1 MVREGGPRSPVVGV
15 CESEE
20 AMAKAL
26 TCILSFAGL
35 VALAVACPGVASA
48 IPEKVVVATGEA
60 AVRGTGP
67 EALQLAKDEAI
78 NRAQRR
84 AIEQGVGTIVDSETM
99 VENFQLL
106 EDKVL
111 SQVKGYITGFKVIK
125 DNSGEGGVYSVT
137 IEATVALAALEKDV
151 KALNIIRAKKNN
163 PRIMVVMREYF
174 EDPVFGADFAKG
186 GEVAQS
192 AIEKEFLRLDF
203 PLVDRGQMG
212 EINERDEK
220 AAYNDANKAAA
231 LGTRAGAEVVIVG
244 EATSAQMDQSNPHGV
259 AVFHCDAQISAKA
272 VKTDNAQ
279 IIARESVTSGRV
291 VKGGRATA
299 AKEALKV
306 AGEKLAQA
314 MRDQIIEKWRSE
326 AFNTVTVQL
335 IATNANNDRRRAFQN
350 DLAAIRGVRNV
361 SERSWTNEVLEL
373 DLDIDGALWNDFDTR
388 IENLPGVGVEL
399 TGKTQNRID
408 LKLKDKPAPPA
419 QKN

>member
-1 MVREGGPRSPVVGV
+1 MVRMSV
-15 CESEE
+15 CG
-20 AMAKAL
+20 AWIIGLAL
-26 TCILSFAGL
+26 GA
-35 VALAVACPGVASA
+35 ALPWSTLA

-60 AVRGTGP
+60 AVKGTGP

-111 SQVKGYITGFKVIK
+111 SQVKGYVTGFKIIK
-125 DNSGEGGVYSVT
+125 DNNGEGGIYSVT
-137 IEATVALAALEKDV
+137 IEATVALAQIEKDV
-151 KALNIIRAKKNN
+151 KALNIIKAKKNN

-203 PLVDRGQMG
+203 PLVDKEQMG

-220 AAYNDANKAAA
+220 TAYNDANKAAA
-231 LGTRAGAEVVIVG
+231 LGKRAGAEVVIVG
-244 EATSAQMDQSNPHGV
+244 EATSAQMDQSSPHGV

-299 AKEALKV
+299 AKEALRI

-314 MRDQIIEKWRSE
+314 MRDQILEKWRSE
-326 AFNTVTVQL
+326 AFNTSTIQI
-335 IATNANNDRRRAFQN
+335 IATNANNDRRRAFEK
-350 DLAAIRGVRNV
+350 DLAGIRGVRNV

-373 DLDIDGALWNDFDTR
+373 DLDVDGSIWSDFDRR
-388 IENLPGVGVEL
+388 IEGLPGVGVEL
-399 TGKTQNRID
+399 TAKTQNRID
-408 LKLKDKPAPPA
+408 CKLKDKAAPA
-419 QKN
+419 QAGGMQEVPEGK